1 MFSIELWVWIAVCLK
16 NTEHRGKSHIM
27 PEMWHRHD
35 LKVSVCMIWW
45 VDASLA
51 SKVKSVGIVTVV
63 IVTVVWFMA
72 LPGFLDSLS

>member
-1 MFSIELWVWIAVCLK
+1 MCLK

-27 PEMWHRHD
+27 PEMWPRHD
-35 LKVSVCMIWW
+35 LKVSMCMMWR

-51 SKVKSVGIVTVV
+51 SKVKSVVIVTVV
-63 IVTVVWFMA
+63 MVTIVWFMA